1 MTSRYIKNIKKFHE
15 GFALDW
21 TTSGLRWEW
30 GGNAGTPQKMFLSE
44 NMIFRGFRLSLRIPR
59 YFGILEGVEW
69 PISQADYNGSKQQ
82 CLVKDFPIYYV
93 INKVGSSHVF
103 LQSAI

>member
-1 MTSRYIKNIKKFHE
+1 MHMILINI
-15 GFALDW
+15 
-21 TTSGLRWEW
+21 SNR
-30 GGNAGTPQKMFLSE
+30 
-44 NMIFRGFRLSLRIPR
+44 
-59 YFGILEGVEW
+59 VER

>member
-1 MTSRYIKNIKKFHE
+1 MHMILINISNS
-15 GFALDW
+15 A
-21 TTSGLRWEW
+21 
-30 GGNAGTPQKMFLSE
+30 
-44 NMIFRGFRLSLRIPR
+44 
-59 YFGILEGVEW
+59 EW